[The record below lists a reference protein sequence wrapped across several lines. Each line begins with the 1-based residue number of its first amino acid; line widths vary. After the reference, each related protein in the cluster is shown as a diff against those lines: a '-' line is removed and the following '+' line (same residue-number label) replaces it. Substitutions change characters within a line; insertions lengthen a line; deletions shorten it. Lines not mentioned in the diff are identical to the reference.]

1 MNLLEQL
8 AKEVF
13 KEGKPLADIIES
25 LVEAQYTNA
34 MYKTKAALRAGVPFQ
49 DVVNSLIHGDGL
61 PAKTA
66 TSLVLEA
73 QSQVATE
80 VAEEA
85 RFKKA
90 TDEAIALYRNGN
102 RHVDVLNHLKGF
114 APDLAEKIAADNQKH
129 YRA

>member
-1 MNLLEQL
+1 MSLLEQL

-25 LVEAQYTNA
+25 LVEAQYTSA
-34 MYKTKAALRAGVPFQ
+34 MYKTKAALRAGVPLQ
-49 DVVNSLIHGDGL
+49 DVVNSLVHGDGL

-80 VAEEA
+80 AANEA

-90 TDEAIALYRNGN
+90 TDEAIALYRNGV
-102 RHVDVLNHLKGF
+102 RQADVVSALKGF
-114 APDLAEKIAADNQKH
+114 APDIAEKVAKDNQH
-129 YRA
+129 FYRA